1 MGDRMKPLL
10 LIFTV
15 LGLLA
20 LNSCN
25 TFIGVGR
32 DIKEGYQ
39 WSARKIQEGNQP
51 PAEEYGAPVY

>member
-1 MGDRMKPLL
+1 MKPLL
-10 LIFTV
+10 LIFSV